1 MAFFSS
7 AFPNGFVCS
16 ATMRDLLGDRARI
29 QRMLDFEVALA
40 RAQAAIGV
48 IPASALD
55 LIMQAA
61 RAEHFDA
68 AALANDAAESGNIAE
83 QLVRALIELVQKN
96 DAAASA
102 CVHHGAGSHDL
113 MDTGLV
119 LDLKA
124 AMDQLIADLGS
135 AIDGFMK
142 LTGRHRRTAAVSR
155 PYLQHAL
162 PIPFGLKL
170 ASYAAAL
177 ARSRERLRRLRREA
191 LVLQFGGAV
200 GTLDMLDDRGPEI
213 AERLA
218 ALLDLSLPEAPWHG
232 HRDRLAEVAAAIAIL
247 AGTCGKI
254 ARDVSLLMQTEVGEV
269 FQARAAGADPGPDP
283 DGQMRKAIA
292 AAIANANIANG
303 LVPMVLA
310 AQLHEHER
318 GLGNWETEWV
328 SLPVL
333 ALVASGALAAVVAIA
348 QTLDVNT
355 DRMRAN
361 LGTTRGLNMGEV
373 VAFGLAGKL
382 GKEKACEFVE
392 EASRKAAGSKRNL
405 QDVLLEDGL
414 ALNVSAGE
422 LAKLFDPLAHQGSAQ
437 LFIDR
442 IAATL
447 HGRAGKR

>member
-1 MAFFSS
+1 
-7 AFPNGFVCS
+7 
-16 ATMRDLLGDRARI
+16 MRDLLSDRARI

-55 LIMQAA
+55 LIAQAA

-68 AALANDAAESGNIAE
+68 AALANDAADSGNIAE
-83 QLVRALIELVQKN
+83 QLVRALIELVKKN

-124 AMDQLIADLGS
+124 AVDQLIADLGS

-162 PIPFGLKL
+162 PVPFGLKL

-200 GTLDMLDDRGPEI
+200 GTLDVLDDRGPEV

-218 ALLDLSLPEAPWHG
+218 ALLDLSLPEAPWHS

-254 ARDVSLLMQTEVGEV
+254 ARDVALLMQTEVAEV
-269 FQARAAGADPGPDP
+269 FQARGASAEPGPDP
-283 DGQMRKAIA
+283 DGQMRKAAA
-292 AAIANANIANG
+292 AAITNANIANG

-333 ALVASGALAAVVAIA
+333 ALVASGALAAVVVIA
-348 QTLDVNT
+348 QALDVNT

-361 LGTTRGLNMGEV
+361 LAATRGLNMGEV

-382 GKEKACEFVE
+382 GKERAYGFVE
-392 EASRKAAGSKRNL
+392 EAARKAAGSKRDL